1 MIAYGLKHGYRRV
14 LSPTA
19 YSMPSNL
26 YVTMKILLLIQGSA
40 KSVEHTTWQVC
51 WQQWKL
57 KD

>member
-51 WQQWKL
+51 WQQ
-57 KD
+57 